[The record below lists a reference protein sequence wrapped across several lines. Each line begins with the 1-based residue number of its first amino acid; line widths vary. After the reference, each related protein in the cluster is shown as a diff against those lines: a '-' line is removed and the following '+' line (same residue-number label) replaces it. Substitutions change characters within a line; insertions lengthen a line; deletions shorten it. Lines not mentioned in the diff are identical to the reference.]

1 MIVLYFREGLYRVQY
16 MRRTDSIIETNEAPE
31 MSRELRNGG
40 KMSETYVECLVARKS
55 SAILTFL
62 KMLLIMLTVVF
73 VVIGVVFIPGLL
85 VAIVTGVGAYFA
97 TMNANVEYEY
107 LYLDREIS
115 VDKVMAKSKRK
126 KAGAFSIEQMEIFAP
141 LNSHRLDSYRNRELK
156 TLDYSSGIAAQPER
170 RYMMVWNGS
179 TKIILEPNE
188 AMIKAVQSVAP
199 RKVFTD

>member
-1 MIVLYFREGLYRVQY
+1 M
-16 MRRTDSIIETNEAPE
+16 
-31 MSRELRNGG
+31 LRNGG
-40 KMSETYVECLVARKS
+40 NMSETYVECLIARKP
-55 SAILTFL
+55 SAVLSFL

-85 VAIVTGVGAYFA
+85 VAIITGVGAYFA

-107 LYLDREIS
+107 LYLDKEIS

-126 KAGAFSIEQMEIFAP
+126 KAGAFAIEQMEIFAP
-141 LNSHRLDSYRNRELK
+141 LNSHRLDSYKNRELK

-170 RYMMVWNGS
+170 RYMMVWNGN

-188 AMIKAVQSVAP
+188 EMIKAVQSIAP